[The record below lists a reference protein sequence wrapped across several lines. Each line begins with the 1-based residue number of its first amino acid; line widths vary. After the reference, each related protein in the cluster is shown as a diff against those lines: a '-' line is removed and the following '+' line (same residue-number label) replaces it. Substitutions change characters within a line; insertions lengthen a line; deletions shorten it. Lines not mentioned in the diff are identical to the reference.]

1 MSRQEEVISLLMA
14 LRRQGISD
22 ARVLSALET
31 VPRERFVPP
40 SYQEQAY
47 EDVALPI
54 ACGQTISQP
63 FVVGYM
69 TEKLKVGMRHRVL
82 EVGTGS
88 GYQAA
93 VLSRLCRR
101 VYSLERYRTLMVAAE
116 ELFRDLDYHNITCM
130 LADGTKGWEAQASF
144 DRIIVTAAGPEV
156 PPDLMANLSDEGGIL
171 IAPIGE
177 SSENQKLMRY
187 TKTHGDVVEEELLPV
202 RFVHL
207 VHGVARE
214 L

>member
-31 VPRERFVPP
+31 VPRERFVPR

-63 FVVGYM
+63 FVVAYM

-130 LADGTKGWEAQASF
+130 LADGTKGWEAQAPF
-144 DRIIVTAAGPEV
+144 DRIVVTAAGPEV

>member
-1 MSRQEEVISLLMA
+1 MSKQEEVISLLMA

-22 ARVLSALET
+22 ARVLSAIET
-31 VPRERFVPP
+31 VPRERFVP
-40 SYQEQAY
+40 SAYQDQAY

-63 FVVGYM
+63 FIVAYM
-69 TEKLKVGMRHRVL
+69 TEKLQVGLRHRVL

-93 VLSRLCRR
+93 ILSRLCRR
-101 VYSLERYRTLMVAAE
+101 VYTLERYRTLMVAAE
-116 ELFRDLDYHNITCM
+116 EVFRDLDYHNITCM
-130 LADGTKGWEAQASF
+130 LADGTKGWEAQEPF
-144 DRIIVTAAGPEV
+144 DRIIVTAAGP
-156 PPDLMANLSDEGGIL
+156 DLPAELLDHLSDEGGIL

-177 SSENQKLMRY
+177 SSENQHLMRY
-187 TKTHGDVVEEELLPV
+187 TKSQGEVTIEELVPV
-202 RFVHL
+202 RFVPL